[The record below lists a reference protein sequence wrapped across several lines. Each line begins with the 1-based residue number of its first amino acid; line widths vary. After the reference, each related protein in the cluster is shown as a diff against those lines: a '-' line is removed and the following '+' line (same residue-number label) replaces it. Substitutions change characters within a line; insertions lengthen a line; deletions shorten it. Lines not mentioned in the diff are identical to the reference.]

1 MPTASRCFNPRTHEG
16 CDKASELGMIDDI
29 KFQSTH
35 PRGVRHQPLRC
46 LPQRYCVSIHAP
58 TRGAT
63 ELQKLDDAEKDVSIH
78 APTRGATGSKSRY
91 TPRDKF
97 QSTHP
102 RGVRHESKNAPRFIF
117 GFNPR
122 THEGCDV
129 VSVMSHVI
137 MIGFNP
143 RTHEG
148 CDLLVVVTMLFPTS
162 FNPRTHEGCD
172 IPASLVTSSVPSF
185 NPRTH
190 EGCDWVFCFD
200 TYHIPTFQSTHPR
213 GVRLYLL
220 FLNFHQVSF
229 NPRTHE
235 GCDPRNVL

>member
-1 MPTASRCFNPRTHEG
+1 M
-16 CDKASELGMIDDI
+16 
-29 KFQSTH
+29 
-35 PRGVRHQPLRC
+35 
-46 LPQRYCVSIHAP
+46 VSIHAP

-63 ELQKLDDAEKDVSIH
+63 FRNT
-78 APTRGATGSKSRY
+78 APIIPSW
-91 TPRDKF
+91 F

-102 RGVRHESKNAPRFIF
+102 RGVRL
-117 GFNPR
+117 GY
-122 THEGCDV
+122 
-129 VSVMSHVI
+129 
-137 MIGFNP
+137 
-143 RTHEG
+143 
-148 CDLLVVVTMLFPTS
+148 LQLVVAASVFQSTHPRGVRLPYVFVPLTLPLFQSTHPRGVRPCVRS
-162 FNPRTHEGCD
+162 FALSNVGFNPRTHEGCD

-235 GCDPRNVL
+235 GCDIRIAQRDWWEKVPVHAPTRGTTYITM

>member
-78 APTRGATGSKSRY
+78 APTRGATRVSSNNY
-91 TPRDKF
+91 QSLLMF

-102 RGVRHESKNAPRFIF
+102 RGVRLDLNPDIPHEI
-117 GFNPR
+117 
-122 THEGCDV
+122 
-129 VSVMSHVI
+129 
-137 MIGFNP
+137 
-143 RTHEG
+143 
-148 CDLLVVVTMLFPTS
+148 S

-172 IPASLVTSSVPSF
+172 MRAKTHHDLFSVSI
-185 NPRTH
+185 H
-190 EGCDWVFCFD
+190 A
-200 TYHIPTFQSTHPR
+200 PTR
-213 GVRLYLL
+213 GATWYRLCPTLL
-220 FLNFHQVSF
+220 
-229 NPRTHE
+229 
-235 GCDPRNVL
+235 